1 MFFQQMAAEKIFE
14 FSSINSD
21 EKKSEKV

>member
-14 FSSINSD
+14 FASINSD

>member
-14 FSSINSD
+14 FSSIKSD